1 MPVLAIIV
9 RAPLTLAFLDEM
21 SPGFQACG
29 LLNYSES
36 RNFKNPYHRDLLD
49 MECSL
54 ELVHILATKSVEL

>member
-29 LLNYSES
+29 LLNYLETGT
-36 RNFKNPYHRDLLD
+36 FKNSYHRD
-49 MECSL
+49 
-54 ELVHILATKSVEL
+54 ILNIVC